1 MLTLKGKVMSERLSV
16 QITQIIIDKM
26 NIVRDEIFL
35 PIRIITVS

>member
-1 MLTLKGKVMSERLSV
+1 MLTLKGKVMSVRLSV